1 MLPSA
6 SPCRSSGQERWPRR
20 SRRPCAGRGCTRSA
34 RRCSAAR
41 CWRSG
46 LPRPSAGSGAGWTGP
61 STAACRCSASTG
73 SASSLM
79 VDRTAAPCRMRS
91 ALPARPR
98 PAAWWST
105 SRRGCAS
112 GARGWRHARKWASS
126 WGRRGL
132 RRGALVYVVT
142 NDALARRQVK
152 RGNIFL
158 FTALAV
164 FGAGVA
170 VGAVRPDD
178 TVASIATFGALMLGI
193 FLWQLSLYYT
203 RRWGPRERQDAAL
216 VKALKGLD
224 NRYTLVIFSSPRL
237 PDYLLI
243 GPLGVRA
250 LVARGVAGT
259 VRYRGGRWSRAGTPA
274 WQALLLGDPLR
285 NPEAEAKQSVERVE
299 EH

>member
-1 MLPSA
+1 M
-6 SPCRSSGQERWPRR
+6 
-20 SRRPCAGRGCTRSA
+20 
-34 RRCSAAR
+34 
-41 CWRSG
+41 
-46 LPRPSAGSGAGWTGP
+46 
-61 STAACRCSASTG
+61 
-73 SASSLM
+73 
-79 VDRTAAPCRMRS
+79 
-91 ALPARPR
+91 
-98 PAAWWST
+98 
-105 SRRGCAS
+105 
-112 GARGWRHARKWASS
+112 
-126 WGRRGL
+126 
-132 RRGALVYVVT
+132 YVVT

-158 FTALAV
+158 FAALAV

-299 EH
+299 EHLKSHLDPQAEPVPVGATIVFTHPRVHLEVEGGPFPATTARELRGHVQRLKGSLTAAQVGAVRRLLEPAEHRRSA